1 MLINTLQCTRQIPVA
16 RNYPDQILGLP
27 RLRNACLRMISYP
40 SKANENFFSE
50 AFEDSNGGSCS
61 RKASGPKYIFGN
73 IPEKKVNVYLALL
86 SLSFSSCSVLPLLLC
101 FTLRSFQKMYFM
113 FKLSFCLS

>member
-61 RKASGPKYIFGN
+61 RKASGPKYILA
-73 IPEKKVNVYLALL
+73 ISQKK
-86 SLSFSSCSVLPLLLC
+86 
-101 FTLRSFQKMYFM
+101 R
-113 FKLSFCLS
+113 